1 MAFRMKGFPFDVDN
15 TPVYSMDLEDGVM
28 GIADEN
34 GSILIDKNITNQEE
48 REEVITHEKVHLDQM
63 KRGDLAYDDNNVT
76 WKGKKYPRTKFHDG
90 DENLPWEKEAYNK
103 TKNT

>member
-34 GSILIDKNITNQEE
+34 GSILINKNITNKEE
-48 REEVITHEKVHLDQM
+48 QQDVINHEKVHLDQM
-63 KRGDLAYDDNNVT
+63 KRGDLSYDDESVT
-76 WKGKKYPRTKFHDG
+76 WRGKKYPRNGPKSFDEG
-90 DENLPWEKEAYNK
+90 DETLPWEKEAYNA
-103 TKNT
+103 

>member
-34 GSILIDKNITNQEE
+34 GSILINKNITNKEE
-48 REEVITHEKVHLDQM
+48 QQDVINHEKVHLNQM
-63 KRGDLAYDDNNVT
+63 KRGDLSYDDENVT
-76 WKGKKYPRTKFHDG
+76 WKGKKYPRSKFHEG
-90 DENLPWEKEAYNK
+90 DETLPWEKEAYNA
-103 TKNT
+103 

>member
-34 GSILIDKNITNQEE
+34 GSILINKNITNKEE
-48 REEVITHEKVHLDQM
+48 QQDVINHEKVHLDQM
-63 KRGDLAYDDNNVT
+63 KRGDLSYDDESVT
-76 WKGKKYPRTKFHDG
+76 WRGKKYPRNGPKSFDEG
-90 DENLPWEKEAYNK
+90 DKTLPWEKEAYNA
-103 TKNT
+103 